1 MSYEN
6 SHEARVKRN
15 GIRVQKFLTLRK
27 RQNNQ
32 QKVKNHHYKNVPIRK
47 FTQKIQP
54 DGSYIW

>member
-15 GIRVQKFLTLRK
+15 GIRVQKFLALRK
-27 RQNNQ
+27 RQDNQ
-32 QKVKNHHYKNVPIRK
+32 QRVKNHYKNDPIRK